1 MAKTMADR
9 MKASRARMEKVN
21 GQDFVNQQT
30 KNNGRQQGSQ
40 RNYNNQTNRRDNS
53 YVNHKGNRG
62 GNNKYPDKPASAA
75 YNFIRLPNTVIPAE
89 FYNGNLEGVTSDVL
103 NAYCK
108 HVKQEGSHTG
118 YIDLTL
124 TTETPLFIGGPSKQ
138 DETTPLEFY
147 GGPNN
152 PTIPGASLKGMVK
165 QIFKIVTASSF
176 RPYQRGSGLG
186 DFEDRHLYFR
196 DFASSINSLKDYY
209 AIRMVGSEKNG
220 RGEEKAATKAT
231 PGFIIQTV
239 NNNYF
244 AIPSVSKKMSYT
256 DDYEMQKKKDRP
268 SIDWTD
274 KYVNIHTGKM
284 NSKMSYMRITRPGNF
299 EGQRIPILQ
308 DCLDSYADDK
318 NRGTLNLLDKKVGKT
333 GEAAKSYTRCND
345 VKFVV
350 PCFFTEKDGVVVHF
364 GHGRFYRIAYDL
376 TISDHLPSTLKQHN
390 NGVDLCD
397 SVFGYGDN
405 WAGRLCFSDGHVVG
419 PVRMCQSEYP
429 HPLMGPNPT
438 SFQLYLEQ
446 DVDDHVRYNHWGH
459 EDTSLRGYKMYWHQP
474 LAKAKAWTRTQEE
487 KAIKGTR
494 KIRPVDIGVTFTSR
508 IHFNCLGDVEL
519 GALLMTLNLDSYS
532 GDDRRTYYKL
542 GMGKSIGFGSI
553 KLESKVTL
561 LDGQERYANLF
572 AGNMWNTGSS
582 TPTNG
587 DFIQAFT
594 QYRDNA
600 LGSHLSSYKEMLN
613 DLHRM
618 MDWNIANGPNTAKNW
633 TEGISMMTI
642 KNNKMD
648 DRIKYRS
655 KLDMP
660 KFFIEKWSK

>member
-9 MKASRARMEKVN
+9 LKASRARMEKVN
-21 GQDFVNQQT
+21 GQDFVNKQS

-53 YVNHKGNRG
+53 YNNNKGNRG

-75 YNFIRLPNTVIPAE
+75 YNFVRLPDTVIPAE
-89 FYNGNLEGVTSDVL
+89 FYSGNLEGVTKEVL
-103 NAYCK
+103 KAYCD
-108 HVKQEGSHTG
+108 HVQQPTTHTG
-118 YIDLTL
+118 YIDLTI

-147 GGPNN
+147 GGADN

-196 DFASSINSLKDYY
+196 DFASSIKSLKDYY
-209 AIRMVGSEKNG
+209 AIRMVGSEING

-284 NSKMSYMRITRPGNF
+284 NSKMSYMCITRPGNF

-350 PCFFTEKDGVVVHF
+350 PCFFTEKDGVVIHF

-376 TISDHLPSTLKQHN
+376 MISDHLPSTLKQHN

-405 WAGRLCFSDGHVVG
+405 WTGRLCFSDGHVVG

-459 EDTSLRGYKMYWHQP
+459 EGTSLRGYKMYWHQP
-474 LAKAKAWTRTQEE
+474 LAKAKAWTRTEEE

-508 IHFNCLGDVEL
+508 IHFNCLSDVEL
-519 GALLMTLNLDSYS
+519 GALLMTLNLDQYS
-532 GDDRRTYYKL
+532 GDNRCTYYKL

-572 AGNMWNTGSS
+572 AGDTWNTGSS
-582 TPTNG
+582 TPIN
-587 DFIQAFT
+587 DEFIQSFT
-594 QYRDNA
+594 QYRDDV
-600 LGSHLSSYKEMLN
+600 LGSHLSSYKDMLK
-613 DLHRM
+613 DLYMM
-618 MDWNIANGPNTAKNW
+618 MDWNIANGPNAAKNW

-660 KFFIEKWSK
+660 QSFIAKWSK

>member
-1 MAKTMADR
+1 M
-9 MKASRARMEKVN
+9 
-21 GQDFVNQQT
+21 
-30 KNNGRQQGSQ
+30 
-40 RNYNNQTNRRDNS
+40 
-53 YVNHKGNRG
+53 
-62 GNNKYPDKPASAA
+62 
-75 YNFIRLPNTVIPAE
+75 
-89 FYNGNLEGVTSDVL
+89 VL
-103 NAYCK
+103 KAYCD
-108 HVKQEGSHTG
+108 HVQQPTTHTG
-118 YIDLTL
+118 YIDLTI

-147 GGPNN
+147 GGADN

-196 DFASSINSLKDYY
+196 DFASSIKSLKDYY
-209 AIRMVGSEKNG
+209 AIRMVGSEING

-350 PCFFTEKDGVVVHF
+350 PCFFTEKDGVVIHF

-376 TISDHLPSTLKQHN
+376 MISDHLPSTLKQHN

-405 WAGRLCFSDGHVVG
+405 WTGRLCFSDGHVVG

-459 EDTSLRGYKMYWHQP
+459 EGTSLRGYKMYWHQP
-474 LAKAKAWTRTQEE
+474 LAKAKAWTRTEEE

-508 IHFNCLGDVEL
+508 IHFNCLSDVEL
-519 GALLMTLNLDSYS
+519 GALLMTLNLDQYS
-532 GDDRRTYYKL
+532 GDNRCTYYKL

-572 AGNMWNTGSS
+572 AGDTWNTGSS
-582 TPTNG
+582 TPIN
-587 DFIQAFT
+587 DEFIQSFT
-594 QYRDNA
+594 QYRDDV
-600 LGSHLSSYKEMLN
+600 LGSHLSSYKDMLK
-613 DLHRM
+613 DLYMM
-618 MDWNIANGPNTAKNW
+618 MDWDIANGSNAAKNW

-660 KFFIEKWSK
+660 QSFIAKWSK